1 MPRSLLRC
9 AAMLFTAVFASAD
22 AFAAVVAGDLIVS
35 DEYNERILR
44 VRPSD
49 GSIEVVS
56 PKPGQPNL
64 LESPADLV
72 VTDAGRLFVA
82 DASAEKIFEI
92 DLATGQ
98 QSPLQSYG
106 LVGFDLGGPIF
117 GFYDLAFYNLMDG
130 IDADA
135 NGVLYVYDGGM
146 SRVMRVEPAL
156 LGWTAT
162 PIPPGQP
169 FQVIFG
175 LALTRDDAGNAEDIF
190 ISTVTSGLWNV
201 DVATGADS
209 QIGSTPVA
217 EGGRTQDVEAS
228 GSCEE
233 LLCVIPF
240 TEIVPD
246 IPDGGCGCVGTSLN
260 TFAVFALFAGSA
272 VVYDGFET
280 GRCTHGLARV
290 SSTEYY
296 VGSTTNRCQG
306 TNGRIDRIVDRGAG
320 FTRELVANLP
330 PLPGGFGV
338 HPTGISVVTVPEP
351 MPGLTA
357 AAVAASLVLLGR
369 RRRSAW
375 ERPARRDRRRR
386 SSRSR
391 ARV

>member
-1 MPRSLLRC
+1 MPRSLILC
-9 AAMLFTAVFASAD
+9 AAMLFTTAFVSAD
-22 AFAAVVAGDLIVS
+22 VFAAVVAGDLIVS
-35 DEYNERILR
+35 DEYNGRILR
-44 VRPSD
+44 VRPTD

-56 PKPGQPNL
+56 PKPGQTNL
-64 LESPADLV
+64 LERPADLV
-72 VTDAGRLFVA
+72 VTDTGRLFVA
-82 DASAEKIFEI
+82 DTVAEKIFEI

-98 QSPLQSYG
+98 QSALQSYG
-106 LVGFDLGGPIF
+106 VVGFDLGGPIF
-117 GFYDLAFYNLMDG
+117 GFYDLVFDNLMDG

-135 NGVLYVYDGGM
+135 NGVLYVYDGGI

-175 LALTRDDAGNAEDIF
+175 LALTRDDAGDAEDVF

-209 QIGSTPVA
+209 QITSTPVA
-217 EGGRTQDVEAS
+217 MGGRTQDVEAS

-272 VVYDGFET
+272 VVYDGFEP
-280 GRCTHGLARV
+280 GRCAHGLARV

-330 PLPGGFGV
+330 PVPSGLGV
-338 HPTGISVVTVPEP
+338 QPTGISVVTVPES
-351 MPGLTA
+351 MPGLTTA
-357 AAVAASLVLLGR
+357 AALAASLVLLAR
-369 RRRSAW
+369 RRR
-375 ERPARRDRRRR
+375 P
-386 SSRSR
+386 
-391 ARV
+391 